1 MKVVLRRTV
10 TMLLLLLMSSFAVF
24 AAIRLSGGDVT
35 AARLPA
41 SASAADRALFRQ
53 QVGLDKPIINQ
64 YFTYLGKLA
73 TGDLGNSLTNNA
85 KLSTLATE
93 KIRNS
98 LILGGSSMVVIF
110 ALGIPLGML
119 AAMRRNSWLDT
130 GITSVSVAGMAIPN
144 FWLSLISIYIFSTLL
159 GWLPSAGQ
167 GGIRYLI
174 LPTLV
179 LSAEGI
185 ALTVRMTRSAML
197 ENLGQDFV
205 RTLRAAG
212 VSERRIHFKHVLRS
226 SLMPLISLAGLRVGQ
241 IAGYALVVETIFGW
255 AGVGQALVNAVLR
268 RDYPVVQL
276 FSLLLV
282 ALVTF
287 GNLMATLGYTI
298 ANPRLRKYKL

>member
-1 MKVVLRRTV
+1 
-10 TMLLLLLMSSFAVF
+10 
-24 AAIRLSGGDVT
+24 
-35 AARLPA
+35 
-41 SASAADRALFRQ
+41 
-53 QVGLDKPIINQ
+53 
-64 YFTYLGKLA
+64 
-73 TGDLGNSLTNNA
+73 
-85 KLSTLATE
+85 LATE

-144 FWLSLISIYIFSTLL
+144 FWLALISIYVFSTLL

-287 GNLMATLGYTI
+287 GNLMATVGYTL
-298 ANPRLRKYKL
+298 ANPRLRKHQ

>member
-1 MKVVLRRTV
+1 MKAVLQRTL
-10 TMLLLLLMSSFAVF
+10 TMLLLLLVSSFAVF

-93 KIRNS
+93 KIKNS

-144 FWLSLISIYIFSTLL
+144 FWLALISIYIFSTLL

-287 GNLMATLGYTI
+287 GNLMATVGYTI
-298 ANPRLRKYKL
+298 ANPRLRKYK

>member
-1 MKVVLRRTV
+1 MKAVTRRTL
-10 TMLLLLLMSSFAVF
+10 TMLLLLLVSSFAVF

-144 FWLSLISIYIFSTLL
+144 FWLALISIYVFSTLL

-287 GNLMATLGYTI
+287 GNLMATVGYTI
-298 ANPRLRKYKL
+298 ANPRLRKYK

>member
-1 MKVVLRRTV
+1 MKAVLRRTL
-10 TMLLLLLMSSFAVF
+10 TMLLLLLVSSFAVF

-93 KIRNS
+93 KIKNS

-144 FWLSLISIYIFSTLL
+144 FWLALISIYVFSTLL

-167 GGIRYLI
+167 GGIRYMI

-287 GNLMATLGYTI
+287 GNLMATVGYTI
-298 ANPRLRKYKL
+298 ANPRLRKYK

>member
-1 MKVVLRRTV
+1 MKTLFRRTL
-10 TMLLLLLMSSFAVF
+10 TMLALLLISSFAVF

-41 SASAADRALFRQ
+41 SASAEDRALFRQ
-53 QVGLDKPIINQ
+53 QVGLDKPIVTQ
-64 YFTYLGKLA
+64 YVTYLGKLV

-85 KLSTLATE
+85 KLSTLAGE

-110 ALGIPLGML
+110 AIGIPLGMF

-130 GITSVSVAGMAIPN
+130 GITSFSVAGMAVPN
-144 FWLSLISIYIFSTLL
+144 FWLALIAIYVFSTLL

-167 GGIRYLI
+167 GGIKYLI

-185 ALTVRMTRSAML
+185 ALTVRMTRSAVL
-197 ENLGQDFV
+197 ENLDQDFV

-226 SLMPLISLAGLRVGQ
+226 SLLPLISLAGLRVGQ

-282 ALVTF
+282 ALVTM
-287 GNLMATLGYTI
+287 GNLLATLGYAV
-298 ANPRLRKYKL
+298 ANPRLRK

>member
-1 MKVVLRRTV
+1 MKAILRRTL
-10 TMLLLLLMSSFAVF
+10 TMLLLLLVSSFAVF

-93 KIRNS
+93 KIKNS

-119 AAMRRNSWLDT
+119 AAMRRNTWLDT
-130 GITSVSVAGMAIPN
+130 GISSVSVAGMAVPN
-144 FWLSLISIYIFSTLL
+144 FWLALISIYVFSTLL

-282 ALVTF
+282 ALVTL
-287 GNLMATLGYTI
+287 GNLMATVGYTI
-298 ANPRLRKYKL
+298 ANPRLRE

>member
-1 MKVVLRRTV
+1 MKAVLRRTL
-10 TMLLLLLMSSFAVF
+10 TMLLLLLVSSFAVF

-93 KIRNS
+93 KIKNS

-130 GITSVSVAGMAIPN
+130 GITSVSVAGMAITN
-144 FWLSLISIYIFSTLL
+144 FWLALISIYVFSTLL

-212 VSERRIHFKHVLRS
+212 VS
-226 SLMPLISLAGLRVGQ
+226 
-241 IAGYALVVETIFGW
+241 
-255 AGVGQALVNAVLR
+255 
-268 RDYPVVQL
+268 
-276 FSLLLV
+276 
-282 ALVTF
+282 
-287 GNLMATLGYTI
+287 
-298 ANPRLRKYKL
+298 

>member
-1 MKVVLRRTV
+1 MKAVLRRTL
-10 TMLLLLLMSSFAVF
+10 TMLLLLLVSSFAVF

-144 FWLSLISIYIFSTLL
+144 FWLALISIYVFSTLL

-167 GGIRYLI
+167 GGIRYLS

-287 GNLMATLGYTI
+287 GNLMATVGYTI
-298 ANPRLRKYKL
+298 ANPRLRKYK

>member
-1 MKVVLRRTV
+1 MKAVFRRTL
-10 TMLLLLLMSSFAVF
+10 TMLLLLLVSSFAVF

-64 YFTYLGKLA
+64 YFTYLRKLA

-130 GITSVSVAGMAIPN
+130 GITSISVAGMAIPN
-144 FWLSLISIYIFSTLL
+144 FWLALISIYVFSTLL

-226 SLMPLISLAGLRVGQ
+226 SLMPLISLAGLRIGQ

-282 ALVTF
+282 VLVTF
-287 GNLMATLGYTI
+287 GNLMATVGYTV
-298 ANPRLRKYKL
+298 ANPRLRK

>member
-1 MKVVLRRTV
+1 
-10 TMLLLLLMSSFAVF
+10 MLLLLLVSSFAVF

-41 SASAADRALFRQ
+41 SASAEDRALFRQ
-53 QVGLDKPIINQ
+53 QVGLDKPIIEQ
-64 YFTYLGKLA
+64 YFVYLGKLA

-85 KLSTLATE
+85 KLSTLAIE

-130 GITSVSVAGMAIPN
+130 GITSASVAGMAIPN
-144 FWLSLISIYIFSTLL
+144 FWLALISIYVFSTLL

-241 IAGYALVVETIFGW
+241 IVGYALVVETIFGW

-276 FSLLLV
+276 FSLMLV

-287 GNLMATLGYTI
+287 GNLMATVGYTL
-298 ANPRLRKYKL
+298 ANPRLRKYH

>member
-1 MKVVLRRTV
+1 MKTILRRTL
-10 TMLLLLLMSSFAVF
+10 TMLLLLLVSSFAVF

-93 KIRNS
+93 KIKNS

-119 AAMRRNSWLDT
+119 AAMRRNTWLDT
-130 GITSVSVAGMAIPN
+130 GISSVSVAGMAVPN
-144 FWLSLISIYIFSTLL
+144 FWLALISIYVFSTLL

-282 ALVTF
+282 ALVTL
-287 GNLMATLGYTI
+287 GNLMATVGYTI
-298 ANPRLRKYKL
+298 ANPRLRK

>member
-1 MKVVLRRTV
+1 MKAVLRRTL
-10 TMLLLLLMSSFAVF
+10 TMLLLLLVSSFAVF

-64 YFTYLGKLA
+64 YFTYLRKLA

-119 AAMRRNSWLDT
+119 AAMRRNTWLDT
-130 GITSVSVAGMAIPN
+130 GISSVSVAGMAVPN
-144 FWLSLISIYIFSTLL
+144 FWLALISIYIFSTLL

-287 GNLMATLGYTI
+287 GNLMATVGYTI
-298 ANPRLRKYKL
+298 ANPRLRKYK

>member
-1 MKVVLRRTV
+1 
-10 TMLLLLLMSSFAVF
+10 MLLLLLVSSFAVF

-41 SASAADRALFRQ
+41 SASAEDRALFRQ

-85 KLSTLATE
+85 RLSTLATE

-144 FWLSLISIYIFSTLL
+144 FWLALISIYVFSTLL

-287 GNLMATLGYTI
+287 GNLMATVGYTL
-298 ANPRLRKYKL
+298 ANPRLRKHQ

>member
-1 MKVVLRRTV
+1 MKAVLRRTL
-10 TMLLLLLMSSFAVF
+10 TMLLLLLVSSFAVF

-93 KIRNS
+93 KIKNS

-144 FWLSLISIYIFSTLL
+144 FWLALISIYVFSTLL

-167 GGIRYLI
+167 GGIRYMI

-226 SLMPLISLAGLRVGQ
+226 SLMPLISLAGLRVCQ

-287 GNLMATLGYTI
+287 GNLMATVGYTI
-298 ANPRLRKYKL
+298 ANPRLRKYK

>member
-1 MKVVLRRTV
+1 MKAVLQRTL
-10 TMLLLLLMSSFAVF
+10 TMLLLLLVSSFAVF

-93 KIRNS
+93 KIKNS

-144 FWLSLISIYIFSTLL
+144 FWLALISIYIFSTLL

-287 GNLMATLGYTI
+287 GNLMATVGYTV
-298 ANPRLRKYKL
+298 ANPRLRKYK

>member
-1 MKVVLRRTV
+1 MKAVLRRTL
-10 TMLLLLLMSSFAVF
+10 TMLLLLLVSSFAVF

-144 FWLSLISIYIFSTLL
+144 FWLALISIYVFSTLL

-276 FSLLLV
+276 FSLL
-282 ALVTF
+282 
-287 GNLMATLGYTI
+287 
-298 ANPRLRKYKL
+298 

>member
-1 MKVVLRRTV
+1 
-10 TMLLLLLMSSFAVF
+10 MLLLLLVSSFAVF

-41 SASAADRALFRQ
+41 SASAEDRALFRQ

-85 KLSTLATE
+85 RLSTLATE

-119 AAMRRNSWLDT
+119 AAMRRNTWLDT

-144 FWLSLISIYIFSTLL
+144 FWLALISIYVFSTLL

-287 GNLMATLGYTI
+287 GNLMATVGYTL
-298 ANPRLRKYKL
+298 ANPRLRKYQ